1 MSSPEEMHLTP
12 IARISVTVDEI
23 KNPGQPWKMR
33 AMLEIIANYP
43 HPCDCASWGERPFG
57 RARPIES
64 FLPKYGG
71 SGVFSVEIDTIHV
84 MDGAFDKFIQYWQT
98 NFNPDV
104 FLLALTVG
112 SSTTTAHPGRPATA
126 NSLNFR

>member
-33 AMLEIIANYP
+33 ALLLEIIAIYP
-43 HPCDCASWGERPFG
+43 HPCDCAAWGERPLG

-71 SGVFSVEIDTIHV
+71 SGVFSIEIDTGHSRHGWRIRQVHSIL
-84 MDGAFDKFIQYWQT
+84 A
-98 NFNPDV
+98 NPP
-104 FLLALTVG
+104 F
-112 SSTTTAHPGRPATA
+112 
-126 NSLNFR
+126 